1 MKLINSLANHYQK
14 NKDNPIYT
22 KYMNQ
27 FVYSHM
33 KGDQLMVC
41 EAILNYFGTSSEE
54 IEKKQESRKEK
65 FMNLRFKD

>member
-1 MKLINSLANHYQK
+1 
-14 NKDNPIYT
+14 
-22 KYMNQ
+22 
-27 FVYSHM
+27 M